1 MRKNRRMYTILSS
14 FCTHISQLEKVGWS
28 ADSMDLC
35 ELNEAF
41 SAQSLAVVKELK
53 IDPNKAI
60 MIMLHIIKLHEL
72 DSRNIFYPAFST
84 TSLL

>member
-1 MRKNRRMYTILSS
+1 M
-14 FCTHISQLEKVGWS
+14 HISQLEKAGWS
-28 ADSMDLC
+28 ADSVDLC

-53 IDPNKAI
+53 IDPNKVI

-72 DSRNIFYPAFST
+72 DSCNIFYPALST